1 MFSARTSARRLRHLR
16 QSAKDLSPMGH
27 APAAWDFDA
36 MLDELYAWA
45 SSFPWVEECRSTGDE
60 VIRMLAIDCPP
71 LSRKAP
77 WFALK
82 VRNDTWG
89 SEPGIFVVLPAALAR
104 KAVGNGWA
112 VGIEP
117 LERRRSLTVLELPT
131 SRQEFCA
138 MQRVLEAGYACTFDC
153 GD

>member
-89 SEPGIFVVLPAALAR
+89 SEPGIFVVLPTALAR
-104 KAVGNGWA
+104 KAVENGWA

-117 LERRRSLTVLELPT
+117 IERHRALTVLELPT
-131 SRQEFCA
+131 SRREFCV
-138 MQRVLEAGYACTFDC
+138 MQLVLEAGYACTFDC
-153 GD
+153 RD

>member
-27 APAAWDFDA
+27 VPAAWDFDA
-36 MLDELYAWA
+36 MLDELCAWA
-45 SSFPWVEECRSTGDE
+45 SSFPWVEESRRHGDE
-60 VIRMLAIDCPP
+60 IIRMLNIDCPP

-131 SRQEFCA
+131 SRQEFCV

>member
-1 MFSARTSARRLRHLR
+1 
-16 QSAKDLSPMGH
+16 
-27 APAAWDFDA
+27 

-45 SSFPWVEECRSTGDE
+45 SSFPWVEESRSNRDGI
-60 VIRMLAIDCPP
+60 IRMLAIDCPP

-89 SEPGIFVVLPAALAR
+89 SEPGILVVLPAALAR

-112 VGIEP
+112 VGTEP

-138 MQRVLEAGYACTFDC
+138 IQRVLEAGYACTFDR